1 MSPHRNLKLSR
12 VFFPVIGGICTVV
25 SALAASKSN
34 SPAVTVLSVFSGFIS
49 IWVVISPFVR
59 SLSLYRIVREV
70 VRYGGSQIVTVR
82 RPGTRTDTERGH
94 QISTDYE
101 PTFRPF
107 RMRPRRK
114 AVIPDPVTIG
124 RTLNSIQHNE
134 SRPIRPLPTFQVDHT
149 AELPQLTVP
158 PVIAETRHSTMPAIT
173 SVETETRSG
182 NSSDFGNPTDRSAQ
196 QEQTSLPLGMPPP
209 IVISQY
215 GGRPADPQLHQ
226 ASMPSI
232 SSMYTYTPYM
242 TAHSI
247 QEHRH
252 LHARDPGSG
261 YAAVSQG
268 FTEPIEGISVEG
280 IPAEGSYP
288 SLSAS
293 EYGRETDEENN
304 NSSMYGSDLFSAP
317 TAAHRYLH
325 ALHAPTLSVLPT
337 ISSLPS
343 QENGM
348 VDSGASR
355 SSIPADRMAC
365 YSSVANLYVNLR
377 IRKVQIVLVGNV
389 SGQSLKCEYPTTGR
403 RARTRVP
410 PIVSGSLRTV
420 QQLEGPFIPPYS
432 GQRPETQLQEIPSH
446 SGSSTPAL
454 SRSPSP
460 GGRHSPVPR
469 GLRDARHGS
478 PMSASASVY
487 GDIEELEMNNFQF
500 PQSKTLGDRAGW
512 PLSPLRN
519 DQFSLPKREMGSVQ

>member
-280 IPAEGSYP
+280 IPAEVRYHRKRMGWLILELPGRP
-288 SLSAS
+288 SRL
-293 EYGRETDEENN
+293 
-304 NSSMYGSDLFSAP
+304 
-317 TAAHRYLH
+317 TAWRV
-325 ALHAPTLSVLPT
+325 TLV
-337 ISSLPS
+337 
-343 QENGM
+343 
-348 VDSGASR
+348 A
-355 SSIPADRMAC
+355 
-365 YSSVANLYVNLR
+365 VANLYVNLR